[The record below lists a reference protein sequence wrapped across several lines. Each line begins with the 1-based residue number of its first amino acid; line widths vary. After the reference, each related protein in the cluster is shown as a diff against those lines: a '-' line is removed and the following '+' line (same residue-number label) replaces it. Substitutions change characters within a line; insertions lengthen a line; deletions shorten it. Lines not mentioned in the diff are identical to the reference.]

1 MSNDLPLLTR
11 VRELL
16 LDGRNEQAVVL
27 LRRNGGSLDQ
37 EAVAVIADL
46 DTDALSGYVESSGE
60 GDRYADD
67 PFPAPAAQAGQSPLW
82 AVEQA
87 PDFLAW
93 LDRRPGRGAARR
105 RPWPERAATPA
116 NAAAKPSRA
125 RRSPE

>member
-1 MSNDLPLLTR
+1 MGNDLPRLTR

-27 LRRNGGSLDQ
+27 LRGNGGTLDD

-46 DTDALSGYVESSGE
+46 EADALTGYVESSRDG
-60 GDRYADD
+60 GAYADD
-67 PFPAPAAQAGQSPLW
+67 PFPAPAAYEGRSPLW

-87 PDFLAW
+87 PDVLAW
-93 LDRRPGRGAARR
+93 LDRHPSRGVGSR